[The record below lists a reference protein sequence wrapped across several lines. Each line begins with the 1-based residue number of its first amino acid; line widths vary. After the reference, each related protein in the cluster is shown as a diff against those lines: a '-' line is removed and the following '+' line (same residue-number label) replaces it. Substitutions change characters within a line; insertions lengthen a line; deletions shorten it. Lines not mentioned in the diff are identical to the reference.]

1 MKLAIKLATFLAIS
15 ATTSIAWGACEDSVF
30 VEVNE
35 QAETVTPKEITVCQ
49 GGTVEWN
56 SEGPSRFQVIFPG
69 PRAGPTTTNDPT
81 RHIIQATAPIDDYP
95 YDVRIGDT
103 VLDPVIRIR

>member
-1 MKLAIKLATFLAIS
+1 M
-15 ATTSIAWGACEDSVF
+15 F

-35 QAETVTPKEITVCQ
+35 QASTVTPKDITVCQ

-69 PRAGPTTTNDPT
+69 PRAGQTTRDDPTT
-81 RHIIQATAPIDDYP
+81 HIVEATAPIGDYP